1 MPGKVNCQLGK
12 LAAEHLSEEIFCESE
27 KKYKLS
33 EETFC
38 ESEKKYKLGNLK
50 TTAVDLV

>member
-12 LAAEHLSEEIFCESE
+12 LAAEHLSGEI
-27 KKYKLS
+27 L
-33 EETFC
+33 C